1 MQNGVVEDQSNP
13 SISSL
18 RLLSI
23 IFSFSITPTND
34 ISWHF
39 LETHQLSFHQ
49 HRSHNPNSK
58 NEKKEMRKTAAA
70 KKGKSPASSSG
81 GDSKTKTTA
90 KSSRLPLESV
100 HCCVETFNSDGVD
113 SSNGFIQ
120 ILKVKPLFCFH
131 SHS

>member
-23 IFSFSITPTND
+23 IFSFAISLRQTTFLGTFLKHTNSHPTNTEVT
-34 ISWHF
+34 IQIRK
-39 LETHQLSFHQ
+39 T
-49 HRSHNPNSK
+49 
-58 NEKKEMRKTAAA
+58 KKEMRKTAAA

>member
-1 MQNGVVEDQSNP
+1 
-13 SISSL
+13 
-18 RLLSI
+18 
-23 IFSFSITPTND
+23 
-34 ISWHF
+34 
-39 LETHQLSFHQ
+39 
-49 HRSHNPNSK
+49 
-58 NEKKEMRKTAAA
+58 MRKTAAA

-120 ILKVKPLFCFH
+120 ILKVKPLFCYH
-131 SHS
+131 SHSSQLQELVHKLKLVGFGQD